1 MAKKQNSNPNVI
13 KWVLLSWVFVVLLP
27 FLVFF
32 ITMWAAKTGS
42 LGFDPLPSL
51 EELEN
56 PKSNLA
62 SEIFTA
68 DGKMIG
74 KYFKENRTNVKFEEL
89 SPFLVDALIATEDE
103 RFRSHSGIDFRG
115 LMRAVVNLGSAGGAS
130 TITQQLAKMMFN
142 EPAQSK
148 LQRIGQKLQE
158 WILAVELE
166 KRYTKNEIIV
176 MYYNKFDF
184 IYNAVGIKSASNVY
198 FNKNPKD
205 LNIEEAAVLVGMA
218 KNPSLYNPKRFPE
231 NALKRREVV
240 FAQMKRSELISQEEY
255 DSLRVL
261 PITLDY
267 KLVDHKEGIAP
278 YFRETLRL
286 KLQTLLESKD
296 EDGNLIYAKK
306 DGSPY
311 NIYKDGLKIHTTLN
325 SRMQK
330 YAEWA
335 VEEYI
340 AKTLQKQFS
349 SYLSKVRTKRYP
361 YDGSHKGISEK
372 QYASIMEAA
381 MTNTPR
387 YRILAGQE
395 CENCGRR
402 GKVIKKEG
410 GFYVCQAEDCGNKR
424 KVFPLDSMPFV
435 FDKKIKMEV
444 FSHQGEIDTLL
455 SPNDSLKYY
464 KTFLHAGLMSVDPH
478 TGYIKAW
485 VGGVNYQN
493 FAYDHVTSTRQ
504 VGSTFKPFVYST
516 AIQNGYSP
524 CHEVTDT
531 KYTFHKGEF
540 GLLKDWTPSNSDG
553 SSGCN
558 VSLKYAL
565 ANSMNT
571 ITAWIM
577 KQFGPQAVIDQARAM
592 GITSHLDPVPSLCL
606 GVADISVYEMVGANA
621 SMANKGVWIEP
632 SMYTRIEDKHGN
644 IIVDFKPKTNEAMSE
659 ETAYV
664 MLDLMKGVVDGEYNK
679 CTGDLRKSK
688 GKSPMYI
695 SGTGMR
701 LRGSIS
707 ESRPYVGHR
716 YPIAAKTGTTQ
727 NNSDGWFMGIT
738 PDLVT
743 GVWVGADER
752 AIRFA
757 RTDLGQGANTAL
769 PVWGYYMQKVKADK
783 KLNYPD
789 KDFEKP
795 EKPLNIELDCVK
807 YNLGNSVG
815 GGYNDDVPY

>member
-1 MAKKQNSNPNVI
+1 MAKNKQQAPSSK
-13 KWVLLSWVFVVLLP
+13 KWLLSLWLLLVIIP

-32 ITMWAAKTGS
+32 LVMWAAKTGS

-62 SEIFTA
+62 SEIYTG
-68 DGKMIG
+68 DGKLIG
-74 KYFKENRTNVKFEEL
+74 KYFKENRTNVQYEEL

-103 RFRSHSGIDFRG
+103 RYRNHSGIDFRG
-115 LMRAVVNLGSAGGAS
+115 LIRAVVNMGSAGGAS

-142 EPAQSK
+142 EPAQST
-148 LQRIGQKLQE
+148 LERVMQKFQE

-184 IYNAVGIKSASNVY
+184 IYNAVGIKSACNVY
-198 FNKNPKD
+198 FNKEPNELD
-205 LNIEEAAVLVGMA
+205 IEEAAVLVGMA
-218 KNPSLYNPKRFPE
+218 KNPSLYNPKKFPE

-240 FAQMKRSELISQEEY
+240 FAQMKRSKLIDQQQY

-261 PITLDY
+261 PLELDY
-267 KLVDHKEGIAP
+267 KVVDHKEGLAP

-286 KLQTLLESKD
+286 KLQSLLATKD
-296 EDGNLIYAKK
+296 KKGKLIYSKK

-311 NIYKDGLKIHTTLN
+311 NIYKDGLKIFTTLD
-325 SRMQK
+325 SRMQQH
-330 YAEWA
+330 AEWA
-335 VEEYI
+335 VHEYI
-340 AKTLQKQFS
+340 AKTLQPQFNKHLTRVS
-349 SYLSKVRTKRYP
+349 TKRYP
-361 YDGSHKGISEK
+361 YDGGYKGISEE
-372 QYASIMEAA
+372 QYTNIMESARK
-381 MTNTPR
+381 NTPR

-402 GKVIKKEG
+402 GKTIQKEG
-410 GFYVCQAEDCGNKR
+410 GFYVCKADDCGNKR
-424 KVFPLDSMPFV
+424 KITPKDSIPTV
-435 FDKKIKMEV
+435 FDTKINMTV
-444 FSHQGEIDTLL
+444 FSHQGNIDTLL

-464 KTFLHAGLMSVDPH
+464 KTFLHAGLMSVDPN

-524 CHEVTDT
+524 CYEVTDT

-540 GLLKDWTPSNSDG
+540 GLLKDWTPKNSDG
-553 SSGCN
+553 SSGCA

-592 GITSHLDPVPSLCL
+592 GITSKLDPVPSLCL

-621 SMANKGVWIEP
+621 SMVNKGVWIEP
-632 SMYTRIEDKHGN
+632 SMYTRIEDKYGN
-644 IIVDFKPKTNEAMSE
+644 VIVDFNPKTNEAMSE

-664 MLDLMKGVVDGEYNK
+664 MLDLMKGVVDAEYNK
-679 CTGDLRKSK
+679 CIGDLRKSK
-688 GKSPMYI
+688 GKSPMYR

-701 LRGSIS
+701 LRGAES
-707 ESRPYVGHR
+707 EARPYAGHK
-716 YPIAAKTGTTQ
+716 YPIAGKTGTTQ
-727 NNSDGWFMGIT
+727 NNSDGWFMGLT

-757 RTDLGQGANTAL
+757 STNMGQGANTAL
-769 PVWGYYMQKVKADK
+769 PIWGYYMKKVHNDPKIK
-783 KLNYPD
+783 ISSG
-789 KDFEKP
+789 DFEKP
-795 EKPLNIELDCVK
+795 EKPISIELDCVK
-807 YNLGNSVG
+807 YNLANGLD
-815 GGYNDDVPY
+815 GGYNDLPY